1 MLSCTFE
8 EVLCSIVIVA
18 FNCLLNSLMKTTIFL
33 VCAAVVYVQGS
44 LCVNFSIYIGVFLYC
59 LDNLHIFVF
68 SAFSF
73 NSSLYLL

>member
-8 EVLCSIVIVA
+8 EVLCSLVLIA

-33 VCAAVVYVQGS
+33 VCAVVYVWGS

-59 LDNLHIFVF
+59 LDNLHIVVF